1 MDEHIGAD
9 KSRATMVFDELEYNN
24 KMQILLIENIT
35 YFKLDKDPTSKL
47 KKELVSMLQELE
59 KTGVR
64 SEREVNNSCI

>member
-1 MDEHIGAD
+1 ME
-9 KSRATMVFDELEYNN
+9 T
-24 KMQILLIENIT
+24 LLIDNIT